1 MIQLT
6 VSQTALSDVQGGALS
21 KISCLLDKMLAGTG
35 AGSDKQSSKT
45 PIVSNCQARK
55 RGKKDQNGEE
65 QWGEAYYEG
74 GS

>member
-21 KISCLLDKMLAGTG
+21 KISCLLDKMLAGTR
-35 AGSDKQSSKT
+35 AGSDKHSSKT
-45 PIVSNCQARK
+45 TIVSNCQARK
-55 RGKKDQNGEE
+55 RGKQYQNGEE